1 MTCSIYTNRKSYI
14 IITSIIEK
22 QRYVLMCD
30 ITRNAGLVESKRTS
44 VE

>member
-1 MTCSIYTNRKSYI
+1 LK
-14 IITSIIEK
+14 K

-44 VE
+44 VEKSHDIVIRH